1 MKKRII
7 TAIVCLALLVPTL
20 IFSDTWVFP
29 AVMTLLALIAVYE
42 IDRKSVV

>member
-20 IFSDTWVFP
+20 IFPILGFSRSHD
-29 AVMTLLALIAVYE
+29 AARADCSI
-42 IDRKSVV
+42 